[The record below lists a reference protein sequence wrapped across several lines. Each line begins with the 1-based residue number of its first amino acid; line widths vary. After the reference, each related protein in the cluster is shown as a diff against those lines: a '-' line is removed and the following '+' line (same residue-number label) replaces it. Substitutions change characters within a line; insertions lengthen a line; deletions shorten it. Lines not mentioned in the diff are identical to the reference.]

1 MNGRTGILAFGADGA
16 LVVLVSLRPM
26 KARRV
31 TGSICCRSF
40 SSVQFE
46 CCDLIVCFKILRGFT
61 NVIPVSFFVWTS
73 SSIRGHSTKLYY
85 PDSRVTARHFFSV
98 RAVQLWNKLPEELV
112 SASSVSAFYIA
123 SKFNARVVLMF
134 CFSAVCFFIDVSFT
148 AVVSAL

>member
-1 MNGRTGILAFGADGA
+1 MMWTEFQFANSSVNGRTGILAFGADGA

-85 PDSRVTARHFFSV
+85 PDSRVTARHFFPFVLSNYGINCQKRWYQPAMSV
-98 RAVQLWNKLPEELV
+98 GY
-112 SASSVSAFYIA
+112 FA
-123 SKFNARVVLMF
+123 SKFNARIVFNVLF
-134 CFSAVCFFIDVSFT
+134 
-148 AVVSAL
+148 